1 MPPTRTV
8 VIRHGQSTWNASGR
22 WQGHANAPLTE
33 LGRAQAAAAV
43 AGLPSV
49 EAIWSSDLAR
59 AQSTAEIIGA
69 ALDLP
74 IRVDARFRERDA
86 GDWTGLTRD
95 EIETGWP
102 RYLADHRRPG
112 GFEHDRDVLA
122 RIIEG
127 LVEVHA
133 THPGETVLI
142 VSHGGVLR
150 ALERYCHDVDRAFPN
165 VGGRI
170 FELDGERGEPGEA
183 GHLAITAGPRLFP
196 LDDGQATYTTAP

>member
-1 MPPTRTV
+1 
-8 VIRHGQSTWNASGR
+8 
-22 WQGHANAPLTE
+22 
-33 LGRAQAAAAV
+33 
-43 AGLPSV
+43 
-49 EAIWSSDLAR
+49 
-59 AQSTAEIIGA
+59 
-69 ALDLP
+69 
-74 IRVDARFRERDA
+74 VDARFRERDA
-86 GDWTGLTRD
+86 GDWTGLTRH
-95 EIETGWP
+95 EIEAGWP

-170 FELDGERGEPGEA
+170 FELDGEA
-183 GHLAITAGPRLFP
+183 GTAGDLAITAGPRLFP
-196 LDDGQATYTTAP
+196 LDDGQATYTTTP